1 MAALCEANQSI
12 VVGFELGKTVIAV
25 AQHTVYFA

>member
-1 MAALCEANQSI
+1 MAALCEADQSI

-25 AQHTVYFA
+25 ARDSVYFP